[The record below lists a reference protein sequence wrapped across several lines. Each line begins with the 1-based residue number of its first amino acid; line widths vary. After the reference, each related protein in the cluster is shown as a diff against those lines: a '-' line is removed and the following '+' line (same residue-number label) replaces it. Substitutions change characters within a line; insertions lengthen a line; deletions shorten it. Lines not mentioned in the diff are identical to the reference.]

1 MFSFEV
7 DPDWYENYWLRE
19 PAPVRQR
26 SLGGQ
31 LTRLAVVVALVA
43 GGGAVLS
50 RYHVSQDDGG
60 YQDWEQ
66 E

>member
-1 MFSFEV
+1 MFRFEV

-19 PAPVRQR
+19 QPRPRHR
-26 SLGGQ
+26 SVGGQ
-31 LTRLAVVVALVA
+31 LARFAVVVALVV

-50 RYHVSQDDGG
+50 RYHVSHDDSS